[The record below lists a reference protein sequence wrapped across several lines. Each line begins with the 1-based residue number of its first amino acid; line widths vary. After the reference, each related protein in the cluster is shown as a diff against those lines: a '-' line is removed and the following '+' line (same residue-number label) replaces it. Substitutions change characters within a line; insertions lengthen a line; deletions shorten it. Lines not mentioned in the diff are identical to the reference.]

1 MTLHPEPATAPT
13 GRPYQSRFLNFCN
26 RQQLLWRDRVAQ
38 ASRQLQMTLIWS
50 AQIVLYPVYL
60 LTQLARGFA
69 LRLEAAMAPSVP
81 AALPITTASD
91 RPVQN
96 TLRVLA
102 KLDETIEV
110 TTVPPFP
117 ELPAATIQGIASD
130 RASRQLVLVT
140 TTNQIR
146 PNLTPQ
152 QQQQLHQH
160 IRWELADAAHQKYL
174 LKVQAN
180 RYRVPLQLTQAP
192 EVWLPMRRFWQ
203 LMRWLQNSPIAIAS
217 NVFGEAAYELPPA
230 TLALP
235 TTPLIPGLTSLS
247 ASASNSAWLRQLD
260 QTLLKLETQQ
270 DRLKQTLAQWWQHQG
285 QPRTHQFAQIQHTL
299 GLRLQILLGTSA
311 IVETVSQE
319 TLPPEPSVWLTWE
332 DLMDH
337 SRDQVI
343 ASIPQEQSLTEA
355 EMVLDLP
362 FATSNTP
369 LLMSEL
375 PEQFPQPPAPSE
387 ISPALPKNAQELH
400 HSVEP
405 APPDYQPDWIEV
417 KSETV
422 GYETHLLERILRV
435 FDRAMFLL
443 EEAVL
448 TLWRWLQKR
457 LPGS

>member
-1 MTLHPEPATAPT
+1 MTHNPEPANTPT
-13 GRPYQSRFLNFCN
+13 GRPYQSRLLNFCN
-26 RQQLLWRDRVAQ
+26 RQQILWRDRVAQ
-38 ASRQLQMTLIWS
+38 TSRQLQMTLVWS

-69 LRLEAAMAPSVP
+69 LRLEAATAPSVP
-81 AALPITTASD
+81 SALSTTTVSD

-96 TLRVLA
+96 TLRVLVE
-102 KLDETIEV
+102 LDETIEV

-140 TTNQIR
+140 STNQIR
-146 PNLTPQ
+146 ADLTPQ
-152 QQQQLHQH
+152 QQQQLHTK
-160 IRWELADAAHQKYL
+160 ICWELADAAHQKYL

-203 LMRWLQNSPIAIAS
+203 LMRWLQTSPIAIAS
-217 NVFGEAAYELPPA
+217 NVFGEAEYELPSA

-235 TTPLIPGLTSLS
+235 TMSLIPDLTSLG
-247 ASASNSAWLRQLD
+247 ASDSAWLHQLD
-260 QTLLKLETQQ
+260 QTLVKLETQQ
-270 DRLKQTLAQWWQHQG
+270 AQFNQTLAKWWQHQG
-285 QPRTHQFAQIQHTL
+285 QPRTHQFAQIQRTL
-299 GLRLQILLGTSA
+299 GSRLQILLGTGA

-319 TLPPEPSVWLTWE
+319 TLPPESSVWPTWE

-343 ASIPQEQSLTEA
+343 ASVPQEPSLTEA

-362 FATSNTP
+362 FATSHTP
-369 LLMSEL
+369 VFMSEL

-387 ISPALPKNAQELH
+387 ITPAAPKNAQELH
-400 HSVEP
+400 HSAEP
-405 APPDYQPDWIEV
+405 ASPEYQPDWIEV
-417 KSETV
+417 KSETM
-422 GYETHLLERILRV
+422 GYEMHLLERILRV

-448 TLWRWLQKR
+448 VLWRWLRKR